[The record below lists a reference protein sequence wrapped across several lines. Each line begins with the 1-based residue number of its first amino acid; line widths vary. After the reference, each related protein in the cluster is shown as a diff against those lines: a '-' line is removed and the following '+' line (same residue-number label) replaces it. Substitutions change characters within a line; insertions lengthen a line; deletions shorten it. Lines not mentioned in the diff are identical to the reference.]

1 MISRFVKNETF
12 HLAKAFKLLI
22 VQIISKSQLYQKMR
36 VLPQVSNKQYESML
50 QQSKLLFLV
59 ITGNGSEENGVCLR
73 PCSSTSTTSSNN
85 EEQAGTASAS
95 QYCPRHHH
103 QHRHTPS
110 PSKRHRLT
118 PRPHNI
124 QRPCLDFEKM
134 QQVCLHFKTIKSCLT

>member
-1 MISRFVKNETF
+1 M
-12 HLAKAFKLLI
+12 
-22 VQIISKSQLYQKMR
+22 
-36 VLPQVSNKQYESML
+36 
-50 QQSKLLFLV
+50 

-134 QQVCLHFKTIKSCLT
+134 QQVCLHFKTWIELGQTWVKCSKKVEYCAWTSYPKVENSMSFTTQISNSMKFEFDGLYFWELVLDKT